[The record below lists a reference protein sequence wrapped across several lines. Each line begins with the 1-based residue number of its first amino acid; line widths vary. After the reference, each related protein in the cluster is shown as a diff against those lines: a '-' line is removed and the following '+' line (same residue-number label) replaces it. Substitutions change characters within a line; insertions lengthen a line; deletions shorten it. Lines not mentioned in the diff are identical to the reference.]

1 MKILI
6 DADACP
12 VTKIAV
18 NIAKSFGIECILF
31 CDTAHTIEIDGAVTI
46 IVDGGADSADFALVN
61 KVNKGD
67 ICITQDYGLASMC
80 LAKRAYAIN
89 QNGLEYTSE
98 NIVYLMETRHTAKM
112 LRMSGVYPKGK
123 KPRRK
128 EDDRKFERAFRT
140 LVEQCTNQ
148 TK

>member
-12 VTKIAV
+12 VTQIAV
-18 NIAKSFGIECILF
+18 NIAKIFEIECVLF
-31 CDTAHTIEIDGAVTI
+31 CDTAHIIEIDGAFTVT
-46 IVDGGADSADFALVN
+46 VDEGTDSADFALVN
-61 KVNKGD
+61 KISEGD

-98 NIVYLMETRHTAKM
+98 NIVYLMETRHTAKK
-112 LRMSGVYPKGK
+112 LRMSGVHLKGK
-123 KPRRK
+123 KARKK
-128 EDDRKFERAFRT
+128 EDDIKFEKAFRA
-140 LVEQCTNQ
+140 LVERCL
-148 TK
+148 KP